1 MIEIRIAE
9 HADLDGLVE
18 LCERFY
24 ELDQQQFDEDRVRRA
39 LIVLLSSPDRGFVLV
54 AGEVG
59 VPIGYAIV
67 TWGFAIESGGVD
79 ALLDELYV
87 DERSKGLGSRLME
100 RAMEEARAGGAAQMF
115 LETQAHNRR
124 ARMFYTRHGFAID
137 NSVWMSREL

>member
-1 MIEIRIAE
+1 MTEIR
-9 HADLDGLVE
+9 HAVREDLDGLVG

-24 ELDQQQFDEDRVRRA
+24 EIDRQDFDEDRVRSA
-39 LIVLLSSPDRGFVLV
+39 LTSLLDSPDRGFVLV
-54 AGEVG
+54 TGGVG
-59 VPIGYAIV
+59 SPTGYAIV

-100 RAMEEARAGGAAQMF
+100 RAVEEARAGGASQMF
-115 LETQAHNRR
+115 LETEAHNRR

>member
-1 MIEIRIAE
+1 MSEIRYAE
-9 HADLDGLVE
+9 PADLEGLVE

-24 ELDQQQFDEDRVRRA
+24 ELDRQEFDPARVRGA
-39 LIVLLSSPDRGFVLV
+39 LATLLASPERGFVLV
-54 AGEVG
+54 AGAVG
-59 VPIGYAIV
+59 APTAYAIV

-87 DERSKGLGSRLME
+87 DERSRGLGSRLME
-100 RAMEEARAGGAAQMF
+100 RAMTEARAEGASQMF